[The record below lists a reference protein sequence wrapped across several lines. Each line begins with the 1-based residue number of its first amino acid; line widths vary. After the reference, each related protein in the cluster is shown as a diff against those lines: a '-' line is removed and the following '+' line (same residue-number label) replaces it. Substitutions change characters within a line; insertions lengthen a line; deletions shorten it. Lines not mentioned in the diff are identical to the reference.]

1 MEIDSTK
8 LEEFAELT
16 NNDIY
21 DSNHGWMFPEI
32 LTRDSLEDFIEAS
45 SFWSERSRTH
55 QGRFNDVLY
64 LSWENVQG
72 RKGDMR
78 DSLTVLDFGD
88 VRVSLKGLALHTLKF

>member
-1 MEIDSTK
+1 MEINTEK
-8 LEEFAELT
+8 LNAFADAT
-16 NNDIY
+16 NGDIY
-21 DSNHGWMFPEI
+21 DKNYSWMFPEV
-32 LTRDSLEDFIEAS
+32 LTRDSLEDFIESS
-45 SFWSERSRTH
+45 SFWSECSRTH

-64 LSWENVQG
+64 LSWENSQA